1 MSASTLQ
8 PGSKATR
15 DVDLR
20 EADDGPDAGPV
31 AAVLDAVRGLAPL
44 IATRAAEIEAARR
57 LPLDLL
63 DDLVAAGCFRML
75 RPASHGGLGLGLTSG
90 MRVIEELS
98 RADASVAWTVGIG
111 SAGWLDLVDL
121 PRATFDAI
129 LGENPD
135 AVVAGAVNPTGTAV
149 PVDGGYRIDGRWA
162 FASGCEHSDWMFANC
177 IEQPAGG
184 GGEDGPGDETSGDD
198 GPPDGGPPPMRVAVV
213 SPADVEIED
222 TWSVS
227 GLRGTGSHHFRIDGV
242 VVPADHTYAVMVA
255 ESCIDEPMARIPLP
269 TPYTPLVAA
278 MAIGAAQ
285 GALDD
290 ILALATTKV
299 PLFAGAT
306 LATDPLFQN
315 RLASVDA
322 RLRAAR
328 ALVYGDA
335 ATVWRMAVA
344 GEELPLEL
352 RARIRADG
360 VWAVD
365 TAVSVVDTAYTAG
378 GSSSLYDSS
387 PLQRRLRDIHA
398 LTQHFLVKADALTP
412 VGAVLAGQDVDIPF
426 L

>member
-8 PGSKATR
+8 PSSKATR
-15 DVDLR
+15 EVDLR
-20 EADDGPDAGPV
+20 EPDDPDAGPV
-31 AAVLDAVRGLAPL
+31 AAVLDAVRDLAPV

-63 DDLVAAGCFRML
+63 DDLVVAGCFRML
-75 RPASHGGLGLGLTSG
+75 RPTSHGGLGLGLTSG

-149 PVDGGYRIDGRWA
+149 AVDGGYRIEGRWA

-177 IEQPAGG
+177 IEQPADG
-184 GGEDGPGDETSGDD
+184 GGEDASGDEPSGGD

-242 VVPADHTYAVMVA
+242 VVPADHTYAVMTA
-255 ESCIDEPMARIPLP
+255 EPCIDEPMARIPLP

-290 ILALATTKV
+290 ILALAATKV

-360 VWAVD
+360 VWAVS

>member
-1 MSASTLQ
+1 MPASTLQ
-8 PGSKATR
+8 SGSQTSSE
-15 DVDLR
+15 VDLR
-20 EADDGPDAGPV
+20 EGYGDPDAGTMAPV
-31 AAVLDAVRGLAPL
+31 LEAVRELAPV
-44 IATRAAEIEAARR
+44 IATRAGDIEAARR
-57 LPLDLL
+57 LPRDLL

-75 RPASHGGLGLGLTSG
+75 RPTSHGGMGLGLASG

-121 PRATFDAI
+121 PRRTFDAI
-129 LGENPD
+129 FGENPD
-135 AVVAGAVNPTGTAV
+135 AIVAGAVNPTGTAV
-149 PVDGGYRIDGRWA
+149 PVDGGYRISGRWA

-177 IEQPAGG
+177 IEQP
-184 GGEDGPGDETSGDD
+184 
-198 GPPDGGPPPMRVAVV
+198 PDGDGEGGAAGEPPAVDGGMPPMRVAAV

-227 GLRGTGSHHFRIDGV
+227 GLRGTGSHHFRIEGV
-242 VVPADHTYAVMVA
+242 VVPADHTYAVMA
-255 ESCIDEPMARIPLP
+255 DESCVDEPMARIPLP
-269 TPYTPLVAA
+269 TPYTLLLAG
-278 MAIGAAQ
+278 MAIGVAR

-290 ILALATTKV
+290 ILALAATKV
-299 PLFAGAT
+299 PLFAGST
-306 LATDPLFQN
+306 LASDPLFQN
-315 RLASVDA
+315 RLASADA
-322 RLRAAR
+322 QLRAAR
-328 ALVYGDA
+328 ALVYDDA

-360 VWAVD
+360 VWAAS
-365 TAVSVVDTAYTAG
+365 TAASVVDTAYTAG

-398 LTQHFLVKADALTP
+398 MTQHFLVKADALTP
-412 VGAVLAGQDVDIPF
+412 VGAVLAGQDIDVPF